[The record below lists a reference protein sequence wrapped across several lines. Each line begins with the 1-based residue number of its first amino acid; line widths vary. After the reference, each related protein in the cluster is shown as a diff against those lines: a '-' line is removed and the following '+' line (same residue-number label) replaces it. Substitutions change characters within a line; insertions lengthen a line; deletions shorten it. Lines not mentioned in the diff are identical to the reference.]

1 MAYMVVNSRYNPFT
15 FDEMIKPYQMYETAY
30 REQEAAIDAAR
41 EKEFSGSN
49 LDQTL
54 DKTAYDMYNSA
65 ATSLKGV
72 ADELATNGLSPELR
86 GRIKSVARDYKTTM
100 DTLNDAQDRLIAE
113 QDRRAKL
120 GPDYVYQQN
129 NLRIGDFLN
138 GATPNQR
145 GESLEKI
152 TKDIGTEFTARAQR
166 ITQDTW
172 NKAMGSNGRVIG
184 GYYDVTTESGLS
196 AAQLD
201 TILSDA
207 DTWNSIMKDSS
218 ISDSQKALLQ
228 GFRNTIESKKRA
240 LDYNNYDDFDKS
252 RIDEAITLGAHYGLG
267 KVTHEYKKDE
277 SYDPLGWANYNFRE
291 RQYNDALAEQEAGW
305 NHEPGK
311 PVSPATRTTPKEG
324 YEINAKGVA
333 VPRGTTSATSSSS
346 KPTSS
351 RLPYIGVIYFDKEGN
366 SKSYGSDKE
375 WNDSQTRFSGK
386 IVTDGSELNDRNLAS
401 LSSILGL
408 GPVNSAEYVLEEASR
423 RGIIVSVEGNGEK
436 QKMVLRGTKTY
447 IGNAPA
453 EEEEE
458 FNVDG

>member
-1 MAYMVVNSRYNPFT
+1 MVVNSRYNPFT
-15 FDEMIKPYQMYETAY
+15 FDEMIKPFAMYGEAY
-30 REQEAAIDAAR
+30 KEQEAAIDAAR
-41 EKEFSGSN
+41 EKEFSGSA

-65 ATSLKGV
+65 TTSLKGV

-100 DTLNDAQDRLIAE
+100 DALNEAQTRLYAE

-138 GATPNQR
+138 GATPNQK

-207 DTWNSIMKDSS
+207 HTWNSIMRDSG

-240 LDYNNYDDFDKS
+240 LDYNRYDDIDRG
-252 RIDEAITLGAHYGLG
+252 RIDEAIAVGAHYGLG

-277 SYDPLGWANYNFRE
+277 SYDPLGWANYNLRE
-291 RQYNDALAEQEAGW
+291 RQYNDALAEQETGW

-311 PVSPATRTTPKEG
+311 PASPATRTTLKDG
-324 YEINAKGVA
+324 YEVNTKGVA
-333 VPRGTTSATSSSS
+333 VPKGSLSTTSSSS
-346 KPTSS
+346 KPTPS
-351 RLPYIGVIYFDKEGN
+351 RLPYIGVIYFDKDGN
-366 SKSYGSDKE
+366 SKSYGNDKE
-375 WNDSQTRFSGK
+375 WNDSQTKFSGK
-386 IVTDGSELNDRNLAS
+386 IVTDGSVLNDRNLTS

-408 GPVNSAEYVLEEASR
+408 GSVNSAEYVLEEASR